1 MIRRVILAVAVLA
14 GLSGA
19 VAVSAGLL
27 ATPAAACD
35 DNNHTS

>member
-1 MIRRVILAVAVLA
+1 MAKRIILAFAVLA

-19 VAVSAGLL
+19 TLAAAGML

-35 DNNHTS
+35 DHRTS